1 MAQATAQRIQL
12 DDLMCVHP
20 NAAGLDIGSE
30 EIIVAVPPDRD
41 PVPVRAFRTF
51 TPDLQALVAWL
62 CTCGIDT
69 AVMESTGVFWV
80 PIYDL
85 LEQAGMMP
93 YLVNAQHVKTVPG
106 RKSDWNDAQW
116 LQKLHML
123 GLLQG
128 SFRPDAEIRALRTL
142 VRHRADLIQHRA
154 PHILHMQQAL
164 KQMNIQLSVV
174 LADIMGTTGQAII
187 RAIVAGERDP
197 VRLAQLRHPAC
208 HSSEETIAKALT
220 GTWQAEH
227 LFVLKQA
234 LALFDFYTEQ
244 ITACDTQIE
253 AYLRTMAPRSEATS
267 PPSELLPAKPNSRS
281 RNAPTYNARAEFV
294 RIAGVDLVAV
304 TGLAAASVQTIL
316 SEVGTDMTRFP
327 SSKHF
332 CSWLGLAPHNDISGG
347 KILRSR
353 TLKVRNRAA
362 QAFRHAA
369 QSVARSDSVFGA
381 YYRAMRARLG
391 PQQAMVATAHKIA
404 RVFYHVLKYREAFR
418 PERMEVYEQH
428 RRERELKHLM
438 RRASR
443 LGYELTPVANPTVDD
458 APTPVTKGVA

>member
-1 MAQATAQRIQL
+1 MAQATAQRVQL

-51 TPDLQALVAWL
+51 TPDLHALVAWL
-62 CTCGIDT
+62 CACGIET
-69 AVMESTGVFWV
+69 VAMESTGVYWV

-85 LEQAGMMP
+85 LEQAGITP

-128 SFRPDAEIRALRTL
+128 SFRPDVEIRALRTL
-142 VRHRADLIQHRA
+142 VRHRAELIQHRA

-174 LADIMGTTGQAII
+174 LTDIMGTTGQAII
-187 RAIVAGERDP
+187 RAIVAGERNP
-197 VRLAQLRHPAC
+197 VALAQLRHPAC
-208 HSSEETIAKALT
+208 RSSEEMIAKALT
-220 GTWQAEH
+220 GTWHPEH
-227 LFVLKQA
+227 LFVLQQA

-244 ITACDTQIE
+244 ITACDAQIE
-253 AYLRTMAPRSEATS
+253 AYLRAMEPRCEGE
-267 PPSELLPAKPNSRS
+267 PSLPDVPPAKPNSRS
-281 RNAPTYNARAEFV
+281 RNAPTFNARAEFV
-294 RIAGVDLVAV
+294 RIVGVDLVAI
-304 TGLAAASVQTIL
+304 TGLAGASVQTIL
-316 SEVGTDMTRFP
+316 SEIGTDMTRFP
-327 SSKHF
+327 SSKQF

-347 KILRSR
+347 KVLRSR
-353 TLKVRNRAA
+353 TMKVRNRAA
-362 QAFRHAA
+362 QAFRQAA

-381 YYRAMRARLG
+381 YFRSMRARLG
-391 PQQAMVATAHKIA
+391 PQQAIVATAHKIA

-418 PERMEVYEQH
+418 PEQMEVYEQQ

-438 RRASR
+438 RRANR
-443 LGYELTPVANPTVDD
+443 LGYALTPVPESEVGNRPKPSA
-458 APTPVTKGVA
+458 AGVA